1 MTLLGDRLRRAWD
14 DNRLTTAM
22 LELTYACNLDCTF
35 CYNDLGLEGRPL
47 SLDQY
52 CTLLDDLAALGALQ
66 VTLTGGEPLAHPRF
80 FEIGRRAT
88 ELGFIL
94 RIKSNGHAL
103 KEPLA
108 RRVREELDPYMIEV
122 SFHGASPAVHDRQ
135 TRVRGSFE
143 RLVSN
148 LRVMRELGLRV
159 LANCTMTRWNEHEMA
174 ALYALTDE
182 LGIRLNVYNE
192 VSPRDDG
199 DRSTM
204 EMEMILIDKGG
215 SQRVRRLRTFG
226 RDVGEDEQSILFF
239 LSPAD
244 VEDTGFLTY
253 DYDDPERDDDQWLYL
268 PALSRTKRIASS
280 DKSGAFMGSDFSYAD
295 MTDRPVDEYAYT
307 LVGEGEVDGHPVWQI
322 ESVPTT
328 EREKDE
334 TGYEKLVQFV
344 RKDNYVVV
352 RSVAFVKKGKRLKYF
367 EVEKLDRIDGIW
379 VATEMTMTT
388 KKGKQTL
395 HRTVLRSSD
404 VRFGQDLPEDLFTV
418 RRLEKGL

>member
-199 DRSTM
+199 DRSPLALSPTVDGM
-204 EMEMILIDKGG
+204 QALAALQSERAERLRRERPELFEPVKGKAAERMGATPTKHCGAGSSNVTIDPYGNVLPCVEWRRPVG
-215 SQRVRRLRTFG
+215 NLHERRLRDLWIAGSPELDKVRASTRAAKERVKALGPAGAAMNFCPG
-226 RDVGEDEQSILFF
+226 NAFTHSGDPLALYPAAERKLALARGERVHLKIL
-239 LSPAD
+239 
-244 VEDTGFLTY
+244 
-253 DYDDPERDDDQWLYL
+253 
-268 PALSRTKRIASS
+268 
-280 DKSGAFMGSDFSYAD
+280 
-295 MTDRPVDEYAYT
+295 
-307 LVGEGEVDGHPVWQI
+307 
-322 ESVPTT
+322 
-328 EREKDE
+328 
-334 TGYEKLVQFV
+334 
-344 RKDNYVVV
+344 
-352 RSVAFVKKGKRLKYF
+352 
-367 EVEKLDRIDGIW
+367 
-379 VATEMTMTT
+379 
-388 KKGKQTL
+388 
-395 HRTVLRSSD
+395 
-404 VRFGQDLPEDLFTV
+404 
-418 RRLEKGL
+418 